1 MNENYET
8 ICCWILSILRGKI
21 NEFPELVLKQDDN
34 KKTRETHAKNK

>member
-34 KKTRETHAKNK
+34 KKNKRNTCKK